1 VTEKPIKPRS
11 AISGRT
17 PEKGSSLTPGHDPLS
32 ERLNFAGT
40 RRDFLKSLLKLA
52 PVVGLSALGVGLGQ
66 IVAANQ
72 EKQYD
77 PTKHWYGMGIDVH
90 RCIGCGR
97 CVEAC
102 KEENN
107 VPRYPYFF
115 RTWVERYVETKDGEV
130 RVDSPNGSINAF
142 PPSGVPE
149 QRILKTFYVPKICN
163 HCAEPPCVQVCP
175 VGATF
180 LSRDGVVLVDESYC
194 IGCRYCIQA
203 CPYGARY
210 LHPKK
215 RVADKCT
222 FCYHRITK
230 GLRPACVEVCP
241 TSARIFGEARRANT
255 PLWEFVRTH
264 DIQVLKPHLRT
275 SPKVYYCDL
284 DSEVR

>member
-1 VTEKPIKPRS
+1 MKENRPPSANRTLT
-11 AISGRT
+11 AISKDLLNAGN
-17 PEKGSSLTPGHDPLS
+17 GSV
-32 ERLNFAGT
+32 AT
-40 RRDFLKSLLKLA
+40 RRDFMKCLLKMV
-52 PVVGLSALGVGLGQ
+52 PIVGLPVLGLDLGALL
-66 IVAANQ
+66 AAEQDKKYNPA
-72 EKQYD
+72 E
-77 PTKHWYGMGIDVH
+77 HWYGMGIDVH

-115 RTWVERYVETKDGEV
+115 RTWVERYIKTLDGEM
-130 RVDSPNGSINAF
+130 RVDSPNGGMNAF
-142 PPSGVPE
+142 PPASVRE
-149 QRILKTFYVPKICN
+149 QDTLRTFYLPKICN
-163 HCAEPPCVQVCP
+163 HCEKPPCVQVCP

-180 LSRDGVVLVDESYC
+180 ISRDGVVLVDESYC

-241 TSARIFGEARRANT
+241 TSARIFGEARHAST
-255 PLWEFVRTH
+255 PLWRFVRSH
-264 DIQVLKPHLRT
+264 EIQVLKPHLRT
-275 SPKVYYCDL
+275 SPKVYYSDL